1 MSRIPALD
9 PATVTGRTKEIFEGP
24 LKGKTFNIFKSMG
37 HSPAA
42 LDAYLGLAGALSKA
56 SLSSKEVETIQL
68 AIGEAN
74 NCGYCV
80 AAHTLIG
87 KGAGLTD
94 SQTVGARR
102 GKPGDAKLDALARFA
117 LAIHEKK
124 GFVSDGDVSAFK
136 SAGYTDQAIPEVLAA
151 YALATFT
158 NYFNHV
164 NKTAIDFPAPPAL

>member
-1 MSRIPALD
+1 MSRIPAVD
-9 PATVTGRTKEIFEGP
+9 PATATGRTKEIFEGP

-37 HSPAA
+37 QSPAA

-68 AIGEAN
+68 AVGEAN
-74 NCGYCV
+74 NCAYCV

-87 KGAGLTD
+87 KGAGLSD
-94 SQTVGARR
+94 AQTIGARR
-102 GKPGDAKLDALARFA
+102 GKPGDPKLDALARFA

-124 GFVSDGDVSAFK
+124 GFVADADIAAFK
-136 SAGYTDQAIPEVLAA
+136 SAGYSDAAIPEVLAA
-151 YALATFT
+151 YALATYT

-164 NKTAIDFPAPPAL
+164 NKTAVDFPAAPAL